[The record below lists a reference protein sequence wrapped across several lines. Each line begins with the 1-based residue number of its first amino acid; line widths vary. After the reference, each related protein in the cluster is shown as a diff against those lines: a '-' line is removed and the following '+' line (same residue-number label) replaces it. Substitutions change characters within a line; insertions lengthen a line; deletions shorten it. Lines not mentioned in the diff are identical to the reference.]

1 MSKEEALVTNDF
13 SRIEPEHSFGFETR
27 QLHAGQRPDPNTGAR
42 AVPIF
47 QTTSYVFE
55 DPESAAAYFNLQE
68 YGNTY
73 SRIMNPTVAVFEERV
88 ANLEGAAGA
97 VAFASGIA
105 AQAAALFTLLQ
116 PGDHIVSSSALY
128 GGTVNQLKHLLH
140 KMNVDLTWV
149 DPDDLGAWR
158 QAVRANT
165 KAFFAETIGN
175 PAGNVLDIAAVAAL
189 AHAHDV
195 PLIVDNTFATPYLC
209 RPIEWGADIVIHS
222 ATKFLGGHGTS
233 IGGVVAEAGTFNWS
247 NGRFPVV
254 ADPSPAYHGLR
265 FHETFGTYG
274 YLMKLRAE
282 TLRDLGGALAP
293 FNAFLFLQG
302 LETLSLRMERHVDNA
317 RKIAEFLQSHAFAS
331 RVTYPDL
338 PTSQYRRLVEKYLPR
353 GAGAV
358 FSFDCVGGR
367 AGGQALIRGVTLWS
381 HLANVGDA
389 KSLIIH
395 PASTTHRQLSDE
407 ELRAAGVGPGTVRL
421 SVGTESVDDLIW
433 DLEQGFAHIAATLDV
448 AAEKEEATT

>member
-1 MSKEEALVTNDF
+1 MTAERHAPEAT
-13 SRIEPEHSFGFETR
+13 REFGFETR

-55 DPESAAAYFNLQE
+55 DPESAGAYFNLQE

-88 ANLEGAAGA
+88 ANLEGGAGG

-105 AQAAALFTLLQ
+105 AQAAALFTLLE
-116 PGDHIVSSSALY
+116 PGDHVVSSAALY
-128 GGTVNQLKHLLH
+128 GGTVNQLKHLLR
-140 KMNVDLTWV
+140 KLNVELTWV
-149 DPDDLGAWR
+149 DPDEPDAWR
-158 QAVRANT
+158 TAVQENT
-165 KAFFAETIGN
+165 KAFFGETIGN
-175 PAGNVLDIAAVAAL
+175 PAGNVLDIEAVASVARE
-189 AHAHDV
+189 HDL

-209 RPIEWGADIVIHS
+209 RPIDWGADIVIHS

-233 IGGVVAEAGTFNWS
+233 IGGIVVEAGTFNWS

-254 ADPSPAYHGLR
+254 ANPSPAYHGLQ
-265 FHETFGTYG
+265 FHETFGMYG

-282 TLRDLGGALAP
+282 TLRDIGGVLAP

-302 LETLSLRMERHVDNA
+302 IETLSLRMERHVVNA
-317 RKIAEFLQSHAFAS
+317 LAVAEFLDSHELVS
-331 RVTYPDL
+331 NVTYPGL
-338 PTSQYRRLVEKYLPR
+338 PGSRYRPLVDRYLPH

-358 FSFDCVGGR
+358 FSFDCAGGR
-367 AGGQALIRGVTLWS
+367 EGGQDLIRSVALWS

-395 PASTTHRQLSDE
+395 PASTTHRQLSDA
-407 ELRAAGVGPGTVRL
+407 ELEAAGVGPGTIRL
-421 SVGTESVDDLIW
+421 SVGIESVDDLIW
-433 DLEQGFAHIAATLDV
+433 DLDQALARV
-448 AAEKEEATT
+448 R

>member
-1 MSKEEALVTNDF
+1 MTAAEQDRA
-13 SRIEPEHSFGFETR
+13 FGFETR

-88 ANLEGAAGA
+88 ANLEGGVGG

-105 AQAAALFTLLQ
+105 AQAAALFTLLE
-116 PGDHIVSSSALY
+116 PGDHVVASSALY
-128 GGTVNQLKHLLH
+128 GGTVNQLKHLLR
-140 KMNVDLTWV
+140 KSAVALDFV
-149 DPDDLGAWR
+149 DPDDPDAWR
-158 QAVRANT
+158 AAVRPQT

-175 PAGNVLDIAAVAAL
+175 PAGNVLDIETVAGI
-189 AHAHDV
+189 AHDHGL

-209 RPIEWGADIVIHS
+209 RPIDWGADIVVHS

-233 IGGVVAEAGTFNWS
+233 IGGIVVEAGTFDWS
-247 NGRFPVV
+247 NGRYPVV
-254 ADPSPAYHGLR
+254 AEPSPAYHGLK
-265 FHETFGTYG
+265 FHETFGMYG

-282 TLRDLGGALAP
+282 TLRDLGAALAP
-293 FNAFLFLQG
+293 LNAFLFLQG
-302 LETLSLRMERHVDNA
+302 LETLSLRMDRHVANA
-317 RKIAEFLQSHAFAS
+317 TTVAEFLDAHDLAANVSH
-331 RVTYPDL
+331 PGL
-338 PTSQYRRLVEKYLPR
+338 PSSAYKPLVEKYLPR

-358 FSFDCVGGR
+358 FSFACAGGR
-367 AGGQALIRGVTLWS
+367 DGGQNLIRGLSLWS

-389 KSLIIH
+389 KSLVIH
-395 PASTTHRQLSDE
+395 PASTTHRQLADT
-407 ELRAAGVGPGTVRL
+407 ELAAAGIAPGTVRL
-421 SVGTESVDDLIW
+421 SVGLESIEDLLW
-433 DLEQGFAHIAATLDV
+433 DLEQGFAHVRKGVSA
-448 AAEKEEATT
+448 